1 MTAVGAPAPA
11 PQRAL
16 RRARWEFLLLMRNG
30 EQLLLTLVLPV
41 GLLIG
46 LARTGLLEGE
56 APDRSLQALA
66 IAWSVA
72 VLSSALVAQA
82 IGVSFDRR
90 YGVLRLIGAGPL
102 GRSGY
107 VAARMIA
114 VAGVLAL
121 QIVVLVVVALVATSA
136 EPPVAGVAAGM
147 ALSILGICAYTGLA
161 LALAGTVRAETALAL
176 ANLLYVLLLVGGGTV
191 VSPDRLPPALG
202 AAVELLPSA
211 ALTRALSESLAGA
224 GASGGDVA
232 LLLAWAVAGGALA
245 VATMRWDESPTRR
258 R

>member
-1 MTAVGAPAPA
+1 
-11 PQRAL
+11 
-16 RRARWEFLLLMRNG
+16 MRNG

-41 GLLIG
+41 LVLVG
-46 LARTGLLEGE
+46 LARTSLLDGDAQER
-56 APDRSLQALA
+56 AQQAVA

-82 IGVSFDRR
+82 IGVAFDRR

-107 VAARMIA
+107 VAARMLA
-114 VAGVLAL
+114 VAGVVVVQVA
-121 QIVVLVVVALVATSA
+121 VLVVVAALATPA
-136 EPPVAGVAAGM
+136 VIEPGGAAAAL
-147 ALSILGICAYTGLA
+147 ALSVLGICAYTGLA

-191 VSPDRLPPALG
+191 VSAEQMPPLLDALVG
-202 AAVELLPSA
+202 ILPSA
-211 ALTRALSESLAGA
+211 VLTEGLSAALSGQAPSMTDVAVLALWAMAGA
-224 GASGGDVA
+224 V
-232 LLLAWAVAGGALA
+232 LAAT
-245 VATMRWDESPTRR
+245 TMRWDEAPSRR